1 MKLLPDWLHA
11 RPAPASRL
19 PVIQIEVTS
28 RCQTQCV
35 FCPRHWLKV
44 RWLHGDLAWE
54 LYRDCIAPELDRF
67 QLVYLQG
74 WGEPTL
80 HPHLWDMLDL
90 ARQAGCRTGFTTN
103 GARLTPDYSAG
114 LLEAGVDI
122 LSISLAGAS
131 AATHQALRVG
141 SHFDR
146 LIANIESLAQL
157 KTKSGGQT
165 PWLELHFLMARA
177 NMHEL
182 PAFVELAAR
191 LGADEAVATNLTY
204 TPEPKLDGLRVFGCG
219 EADPDCQGWL
229 GQAQEAARRSSIRF
243 RASPL
248 VMGDSV
254 LECDA
259 RPLVVPFVNHLG
271 YVTPCVYLGLAVAGH
286 IPRVFCGQS
295 VSVEPVT
302 FGHVS
307 QGLLAALDSPQAI
320 AFKQPLRKLK
330 MATHPAMVFAALTTD
345 ISPGGPP
352 PQPMGCRTCY
362 KQYGL

>member
-1 MKLLPDWLHA
+1 MKLLPDWLRA
-11 RPAPASRL
+11 PPAPANRL

-35 FCPRHWLKV
+35 FCPRQWLKE
-44 RWLHGDLAWE
+44 RWLQGDLAWE
-54 LYRDCIAPELDRF
+54 LYRDCIAPELERF
-67 QLVYLQG
+67 ELVYLQG

-80 HPHLWDMLDL
+80 HPRLRDMLDL
-90 ARQAGCRTGFTTN
+90 ARQAGCRTGFTSN

-114 LLEAGVDI
+114 LLEAEVAV
-122 LSISLAGAS
+122 LSISLAGAR

-146 LIANIESLAQL
+146 LIANIESLARL
-157 KTKSGGQT
+157 KAQAGSPT
-165 PWLELHFLMARA
+165 PWLELHFLMTRA

-204 TPEPKLDGLRVFGCG
+204 TPVLELDGLRVFGCE
-219 EADPDCQGWL
+219 EADPVCQGWL
-229 GQAQEAARRSSIRF
+229 SQAQEAARRSGIRF
-243 RASPL
+243 RASSL
-248 VMGDSV
+248 VMDDSV

-271 YVTPCVYLGLAVAGH
+271 YVTPCVYLGLAVAGD

-295 VSVEPVT
+295 VSAEPVN
-302 FGHVS
+302 FGHAS
-307 QGLLAALDSPQAI
+307 QGLLAALDSPQAM

-330 MATHPAMVFAALTTD
+330 IATHPAMVFAALATNP
-345 ISPGGPP
+345 SPSSSPL
-352 PQPMGCRTCY
+352 QPMGCRTCY